1 MREGMVLETARVRA
15 TAADPGEARERSVR
29 EFAERCHYEAP
40 HAQQV
45 QRLALR
51 LFDALGERL
60 GCSGEDPTPLGRA
73 ALLHDVG
80 YHINYNPHHKHA
92 YPLTPHAPLPR
103 PSPPH
108 PLVKPHH

>member
-1 MREGMVLETARVRA
+1 MAAEGGGELPGRDPGWGASMGAGGAVAAEVLARVDARDLVVSRYGIREGILLETAHVRA

-60 GCSGEDPTPLGRA
+60 
-73 ALLHDVG
+73 
-80 YHINYNPHHKHA
+80 
-92 YPLTPHAPLPR
+92 R
-103 PSPPH
+103 PSDSGRH
-108 PLVKPHH
+108 P